1 MTAIQSTMQS
11 NDNKTHKDTI
21 NYDACLSLGNKV
33 MLLCGIAT
41 IISLLASFAF
51 DTYVPLQLQVVAHIA
66 TILFSALFKLGYVI
80 RCIGAHAL
88 GHERF

>member
-1 MTAIQSTMQS
+1 MATQGTMQLNNS
-11 NDNKTHKDTI
+11 KNKNNTI
-21 NYDACLSLGNKV
+21 DYHACLSLGNKV

-51 DTYVPLQLQVVAHIA
+51 DAYVPLQLQVAAHIA
-66 TILFSALFKLGYVI
+66 TIIFSALFKLGYVI